1 MDFQLP
7 KSIAEY
13 LQVTSARAFIS
24 SDKIMII
31 LCSNRQEAKE
41 GELKK
46 EKAREESRAEL
57 PLALYEDSASP
68 LIQ

>member
-1 MDFQLP
+1 
-7 KSIAEY
+7 
-13 LQVTSARAFIS
+13 
-24 SDKIMII
+24 MII